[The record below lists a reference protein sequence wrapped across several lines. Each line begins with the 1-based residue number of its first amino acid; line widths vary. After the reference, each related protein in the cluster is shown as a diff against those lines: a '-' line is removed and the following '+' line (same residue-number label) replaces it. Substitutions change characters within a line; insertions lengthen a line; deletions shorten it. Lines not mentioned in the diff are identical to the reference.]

1 MLLFYRRL
9 FPSNA
14 TNAIFRVAWVIVA
27 FLGVGTG
34 IGTLVAAICNC
45 NPLVYYLDRDLAG
58 KCPNL
63 RSLLVSSAALNIV
76 TDVSILILP
85 TLVVWRLQVTKS
97 QKLAVS
103 GIFLLDGLYVLVSE
117 NWFTDFRWQLLRLSS
132 VCIASIVRL
141 LYLSRVGY
149 ADSTCTSTFVP
160 VCPKYL
166 G

>member
-1 MLLFYRRL
+1 MLVTTIKISILLFYRRL

-14 TNAIFRVAWVIVA
+14 TNASFRVAWVIVA
-27 FLGVGTG
+27 FLSVGTG

-45 NPLVYYLDRDLAG
+45 NPFVYYLDRDLAG

-85 TLVVWRLQVTKS
+85 TLVVWRLQVTKP

-103 GIFLLDGLYVLVSE
+103 GIFLLGGLYVLVSE
-117 NWFTDFRWQLLRLSS
+117 NWFTDF
-132 VCIASIVRL
+132 
-141 LYLSRVGY
+141 G
-149 ADSTCTSTFVP
+149 
-160 VCPKYL
+160 
-166 G
+166 